1 MSLVWQIVKP
11 DGSVTYVALSPS
23 REAVERFKQ
32 WAIARSGE
40 TSTHLGAGL
49 IALGSPLI
57 SQAVAQFTA
66 GDYLGFTQTII
77 PVIVAIMGGA
87 SGIAKVESAS
97 G

>member
-1 MSLVWQIVKP
+1 M
-11 DGSVTYVALSPS
+11 TYVTLSPS
-23 REAVERFKQ
+23 REAVERLRQ
-32 WAIARSGE
+32 WVIVRSGE
-40 TSTHLGAGL
+40 TSTHLGTGL